1 MDDENLDKVFGH
13 TLRLVNES
21 DRRFNDANE

>member
-1 MDDENLDKVFGH
+1 MDDENLDKVFGY